1 MQRSSINALLFAV
14 KHWETKKFSCK
25 KLLIKLRPS
34 QSIQKPHN
42 AYSLWTERKKTW
54 CDLLIPSWEQAF
66 PLIWNMCNMHI
77 RPVHSGILSRLYAN
91 LKEEKPLI
99 QKFVFNPIGWKFR
112 PSHCWQQGWVQKNSC
127 LLSWA
132 SSKYVREGE
141 RNERDKVF
149 RVRREC
155 WVCGWRTKWSLTR
168 ALMPTMCNTTTT
180 TMMAPTTTTTS
191 SLNKE

>member
-77 RPVHSGILSRLYAN
+77 RPVHFGILSRLYAN
-91 LKEEKPLI
+91 LKEENVTEELFHPKAVPFKLCMLLRQHIFSLHLYFQFHQPTCFSRMRQGTCPHLYCCTWKQNRCGELI
-99 QKFVFNPIGWKFR
+99 
-112 PSHCWQQGWVQKNSC
+112 
-127 LLSWA
+127 
-132 SSKYVREGE
+132 
-141 RNERDKVF
+141 
-149 RVRREC
+149 
-155 WVCGWRTKWSLTR
+155 
-168 ALMPTMCNTTTT
+168 
-180 TMMAPTTTTTS
+180 
-191 SLNKE
+191 